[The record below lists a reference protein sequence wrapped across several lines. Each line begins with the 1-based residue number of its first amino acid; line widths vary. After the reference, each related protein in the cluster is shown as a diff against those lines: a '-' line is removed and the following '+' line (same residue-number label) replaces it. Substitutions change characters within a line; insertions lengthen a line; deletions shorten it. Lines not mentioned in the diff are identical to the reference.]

1 MIDQPEIPIIDPA
14 AARMAR
20 NYFLG
25 FLGLVVCYRIGVLLT
40 LDVPLF
46 YDEAYY
52 FGWAEDL
59 AFGYFSKPPV
69 VAWSIALTTTV
80 SESSWA
86 VRMASPLY
94 YSIAAIFVWRTSLC
108 WCDPRSAAW
117 AAALCL

>member
-1 MIDQPEIPIIDPA
+1 MIDQPKTLNIDPTV
-14 AARMAR
+14 ARAAR

-59 AFGYFSKPPV
+59 AFGYFSKPRSGLEHRPNHRFFRV
-69 VAWSIALTTTV
+69 KLGC
-80 SESSWA
+80 
-86 VRMASPLY
+86 
-94 YSIAAIFVWRTSLC
+94 AIG
-108 WCDPRSAAW
+108 
-117 AAALCL
+117 